1 MAEEFNPTKSDLVQ
15 QWEKIQIKTFTKWT
29 NSHLVKRG
37 LKIDSLTEDLK
48 TGVAL
53 ANLLEVISEESLG
66 KFDKNP
72 KMRIQQVE
80 NVGKSLK
87 FISEHGVKLA
97 GIGAEEIVDGNVK
110 MTLGMIWTIILRFAI
125 AGLSE
130 EGLSAKEGLLLWCR
144 RKTEPYDNVD
154 VKDFTMSFQDG
165 LAFCALIHRHRPDL
179 IDYHSLTAEDKLGN
193 LNLAFDVALKH
204 LDVPR
209 LLDAEDIVNMP
220 RPDERS
226 IMTYVAQLYK
236 VFSSLDKVET
246 AGRRVAKFV
255 SFNKSLNELIEEYER
270 RTRALNGS
278 VTSKTSTLGSDPLG
292 NDYQSAKGQ
301 IQNFRNYKK
310 NERRTWT
317 TEQADLVSLFGN
329 IQAKQK
335 SFNRP
340 PYVPPSG
347 LSPHDVTNNFEHLS
361 VAEVSRRTNLN
372 NNLRQILDAL
382 RRDFANVA
390 NPFHEQLSR
399 LRSDLTNDSGSLE
412 DQLAFFQGKNGD
424 LKGLSGRLSAIQQA
438 EQRTVDANIED
449 NEYSEHTFDD
459 LEFEYTQLVKTYQK
473 KISFLQ
479 SQIQAATESRNITP
493 EQLQE
498 FRETFN
504 HFDSQK
510 TGKLSRLD
518 FKAALS
524 GLGLVDLDFEG
535 GNAVFESIFKRVSEG
550 GDSVTFVQFSDYMIS
565 VTLDTVSKQQLEDSF
580 AVIAGNKDHVTVA
593 DMRVAQLT
601 QDQID
606 YLTHNMPR
614 HPSIPDAYNY
624 KAWLATQ
631 F

>member
-1 MAEEFNPTKSDLVQ
+1 MAEKSDLVQ

-29 NSHLVKRG
+29 NSHLAKRG
-37 LKIDSLTEDLK
+37 LKLDSLTEDLK
-48 TGVAL
+48 TGVNL
-53 ANLLEVISEESLG
+53 ANLLEVISEEPLG

-80 NVGKSLK
+80 NVGKCLK

-154 VKDFTMSFQDG
+154 VKDFTVSFQDG

-179 IDYHSLTAEDKLGN
+179 IDYHKLTAEDKLGN
-193 LNLAFDVALKH
+193 LNLAFDVALQH

-255 SFNKSLNELIEEYER
+255 GFNKSLNELIEEYER
-270 RTRALNGS
+270 RTRALNSS
-278 VTSKTSTLGSDPLG
+278 VSSKTASLGSDPLG
-292 NDYQSAKGQ
+292 DDYSSAKAQ
-301 IQNFRNYKK
+301 IQAFRDYKK
-310 NERRTWT
+310 NQRRAWVA
-317 TEQADLVSLFGN
+317 EQAELVSLFGN

-340 PYVPPSG
+340 NYVPPSG
-347 LSPHDVTNNFEHLS
+347 LSPQDVTNNFEGLS
-361 VAEVSRRTNLN
+361 VSEVNRRTSLN
-372 NNLRQILDAL
+372 NNLRNILDAL
-382 RRDFANVA
+382 RRAFANVA
-390 NPFHEQLSR
+390 NPFHDALAA
-399 LRSDLTNDSGSLE
+399 LRSALTNDSGSLE
-412 DQLAFFQGKNGD
+412 DQLAFCQNKSAE
-424 LKGLSGRLSAIQQA
+424 LSSLRSQLPAIQQA
-438 EQRTVDANIED
+438 EQRTLDANIED
-449 NEYSEHTFDD
+449 NEYSEHTYDD
-459 LEFEYTQLVKTYQK
+459 LDFEYGQLVKTYTK
-473 KISFLQ
+473 KIGFLE
-479 SQIQAATESRNITP
+479 SQILAASESRNITP

-498 FRETFN
+498 FKETFT

-510 TGKLSRLD
+510 SGKLSRLD

-524 GLGLVDLDFEG
+524 GLGLVELDFEG
-535 GNAVFESIFKRVSEG
+535 GNAVFEALFKRVSDG
-550 GDSVTFVQFSDYMIS
+550 SDSISFSQFTDYMIS
-565 VTLDTVSKQQLEDSF
+565 VTLDTVSQQQLDDSF

-593 DMRVAQLT
+593 DLRVAQLS

-606 YLTHNMPR
+606 YLTSVMPK

-624 KAWLATQ
+624 RAWLATQ